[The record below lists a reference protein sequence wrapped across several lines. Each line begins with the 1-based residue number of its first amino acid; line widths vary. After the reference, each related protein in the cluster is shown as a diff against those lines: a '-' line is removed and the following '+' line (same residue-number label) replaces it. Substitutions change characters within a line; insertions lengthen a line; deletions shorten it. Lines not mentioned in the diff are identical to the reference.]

1 MSQWTHLHAGSSN
14 KMIIHTI
21 VVTIACDLAGP
32 TKMFLLAC
40 SSLQE
45 DSIPAGFLY
54 KRGFQIRM
62 KKGTQVKE

>member
-1 MSQWTHLHAGSSN
+1 MPFV
-14 KMIIHTI
+14 I
-21 VVTIACDLAGP
+21 VYSMTGIELVVLTKAHDFTGP

-45 DSIPAGFLY
+45 DCIPAGFLY

-62 KKGTQVKE
+62 KKGTQVRS